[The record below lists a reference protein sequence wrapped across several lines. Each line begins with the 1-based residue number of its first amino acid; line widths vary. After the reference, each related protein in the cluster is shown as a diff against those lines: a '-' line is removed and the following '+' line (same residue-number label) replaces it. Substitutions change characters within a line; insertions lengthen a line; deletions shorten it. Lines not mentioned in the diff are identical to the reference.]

1 MKDFKDTEG
10 KNHKKSENFQG
21 FYGAQI
27 AWAGEISEKKW
38 GKENFLKIAE

>member
-10 KNHKKSENFQG
+10 KNHKISENFQG

-27 AWAGEISEKKW
+27 AWAGEISEKMGREFFK
-38 GKENFLKIAE
+38 NCRN

>member
-10 KNHKKSENFQG
+10 KNHKKSENFHG

-27 AWAGEISEKKW
+27 AWAVEISEKNW
-38 GKENFLKIAE
+38 ERIF